1 MKRRL
6 FTFALAALTI
16 GLLGSCSKINER
28 IDGLDKRAYDIENK
42 QIASVDQQVAAIKA
56 SIADLEAIRADVK
69 TAMDA
74 KTAQGEDITA
84 LQTADQVLEGKIND
98 LRTYVDTELA
108 KYASTEWANATFA
121 TLEKQAEILAD
132 IAALKTGLEGVDSKI
147 DEAIAGLDSSMKG
160 WVNDQLSAYY
170 KKAEM
175 DAKVKAL
182 QDELDALKAGGETD
196 KSKIEGLE
204 TKLTELTEDL
214 EAAKA
219 TIKTEYEAA
228 ITAAINENNGT
239 INQTI
244 QSKIDEVNATI
255 TALTGRVEA
264 LETTI
269 GVLSGRIDAIEAM
282 IQTVTIVPAYDD
294 GSVEST
300 KDGVL
305 HLDIIVTPAEAVA
318 TLTKGCLKV
327 MVNEVKTKA
336 VDLDTVAVTKFK
348 VDAAKGTITA
358 RADISSNLP
367 VASGK
372 ALTIAVNVKN
382 GISDYTTEFYPVTL
396 STESNVTITDGPTA
410 TNVTIKD
417 DEDFPESSA
426 GNIVVADGFK
436 DTKPTSVSIPMPSLK
451 VGGIGTVTFNEEATA
466 KIKANAEGSTNVFF
480 KVEDVTTTKP
490 VPNADVVLEV
500 TMKTVDENG
509 KEVFNE
515 ENAAGEVTIQIPM
528 DENVAYVNSV
538 TLVNDAG
545 EPIEGGVVPGSEE
558 IENGILTFKVNH
570 FSKYAVDY
578 VTKAD
583 FVAVTGVS
591 IELASV
597 TLQVGDT
604 LRLAAIITPDNA
616 TNKKVTWSSSD
627 TTKVKV
633 DDTGKITAVAF
644 GQATITVTTKDG
656 NKTADCAVK
665 VSETK
670 TMADILKTTTGI
682 PESQNLTPPAN
693 AWVNSTDPDC
703 KAFVG
708 IDAEGDTL
716 FVILKEG
723 SGLAPL
729 GICMDDDFE
738 KIDDNTY
745 QRVEPSVGTFTIKM
759 AEGKFTSYEFAAV
772 SGSAYEQFNGTYS
785 APVSKE
791 YVEIAAKYD
800 GSTVSTLRWYRQSL
814 AITGSGKKA
823 WKSDSGS
830 AVKVPG
836 TGEDVVVGDYFQWG
850 TFAGFYGSGADSDKG
865 LLPYTS
871 FTSTGCGDGSD
882 AFTFKD
888 GKQFNQTNAP
898 YWSGSAYTK
907 YNATDQKT
915 ELDASDDVASIILGG
930 TWRMPTTKEF
940 QALKEVTYWAWDA
953 TDKGYYV
960 YTPNPA
966 SDAGKVN
973 DGTGT
978 YNKADALLFFPTAG
992 NGYENTYYDVEYIAD
1007 YWYGSLNSASIGS
1020 ACHLFFNSSGGFNAD
1035 SRDSE
1040 RFRGFSVR
1048 PVQDPAATYVG
1059 VTNVSLDVTAK
1070 EIEKGG
1076 NVQLKVTVA
1085 PATATQNGVY
1095 WTSSAPTVATADATG
1110 KVTAVAAGT
1119 ATITATTVDGSKTA
1133 TCTVTVTAPV
1143 TTFKAVY
1150 NTNGGANTLTFYYD
1164 AVDHSGE
1171 GITVY
1176 DNLPTAANNDAAW
1189 GYNSVRK
1196 KIKKVVI
1203 TESVKE
1209 YSSLTSTACMFHD
1222 MTIASSI
1229 EGAEYL
1235 DVSNVTNMMAMF
1247 WNFGSDKSS
1256 TLESAPE
1263 VDNWNT
1269 GKVENMQNMFMNY
1282 GAGPGDF
1289 NDVPNVS
1296 NWDTRNVTNMSSMFK
1311 GFASTSEELECA
1323 PKVNGTNW
1331 KTDEVKDMSG
1341 MFCEYGK
1348 ASKKLKEAP
1357 DVISWNT
1364 QKVTKMGD
1372 MFLYY
1377 GYTSTALNT
1386 VPDVSGWNTI
1396 NVTTMANM
1404 FQNYGYSSTAL
1415 STVPNVS
1422 NWKTGKVTSMTN
1434 MFNGYGYKSTNISCV
1449 LDLSGWD
1456 LSKITSGDDVFKFKP
1471 STFDVTIPAKT
1482 GEKSNEGGKWY
1493 YGNGTNHIA
1502 PPAGKTF
1509 TLLALKGVFSVS
1521 ATKKVRFSK
1530 GNLQATYNSSASA
1543 YTWGFAANQYDYIGN
1558 AAGNTTIDSQ
1568 TNGAVVDLFGWST
1581 ASTTYGISTSRDDK
1595 NYSGDFV
1602 DWGKAIDDKGTW
1614 STLSKDEW
1622 TYLINTREVN
1632 GGTKEGKSYQR
1643 ATINSDA
1650 TSVYGMILYPD
1661 NFTSQT
1667 SATSYTSI
1675 EWTTMEENGCVFL
1688 PAAGNRSIAEVGGG
1702 GGGFWSSTALD
1713 KGDSYLLIFKDSL
1726 LVVIDDLRSLGY
1738 SVRLVTEVK

>member
-1 MKRRL
+1 MKRRFL
-6 FTFALAALTI
+6 IFALAALTV

-583 FVAVTGVS
+583 FVAVTGVK
-591 IELASV
+591 IEPVSF
-597 TLQVGDT
+597 TFQVGENYKLVATIAPED
-604 LRLAAIITPDNA
+604 A

-656 NKTADCAVK
+656 GKTATCTVK

-759 AEGKFTSYEFAAV
+759 AEGKFTSLELNTNI
-772 SGSAYEQFNGTYS
+772 ERIKCLNGTYS
-785 APVSKE
+785 APV
-791 YVEIAAKYD
+791 
-800 GSTVSTLRWYRQSL
+800 
-814 AITGSGKKA
+814 
-823 WKSDSGS
+823 
-830 AVKVPG
+830 
-836 TGEDVVVGDYFQWG
+836 
-850 TFAGFYGSGADSDKG
+850 
-865 LLPYTS
+865 
-871 FTSTGCGDGSD
+871 
-882 AFTFKD
+882 
-888 GKQFNQTNAP
+888 
-898 YWSGSAYTK
+898 
-907 YNATDQKT
+907 
-915 ELDASDDVASIILGG
+915 
-930 TWRMPTTKEF
+930 
-940 QALKEVTYWAWDA
+940 
-953 TDKGYYV
+953 
-960 YTPNPA
+960 
-966 SDAGKVN
+966 
-973 DGTGT
+973 
-978 YNKADALLFFPTAG
+978 
-992 NGYENTYYDVEYIAD
+992 
-1007 YWYGSLNSASIGS
+1007 
-1020 ACHLFFNSSGGFNAD
+1020 
-1035 SRDSE
+1035 
-1040 RFRGFSVR
+1040 
-1048 PVQDPAATYVG
+1048 
-1059 VTNVSLDVTAK
+1059 
-1070 EIEKGG
+1070 
-1076 NVQLKVTVA
+1076 
-1085 PATATQNGVY
+1085 
-1095 WTSSAPTVATADATG
+1095 
-1110 KVTAVAAGT
+1110 
-1119 ATITATTVDGSKTA
+1119 
-1133 TCTVTVTAPV
+1133 
-1143 TTFKAVY
+1143 FKAVY
-1150 NTNGGANTLTFYYD
+1150 DTNGGANTLTFYYD
-1164 AVDHSGE
+1164 ANDHSGE
-1171 GITVY
+1171 GIVY
-1176 DNLPTAANNDAAW
+1176 EGTGLFNTEETTAQKKW
-1189 GYNSVRK
+1189 GYNDKRGE
-1196 KIKKVVI
+1196 IKSVVI
-1203 TESVKE
+1203 TESVKN
-1209 YSSLTSTACMFHD
+1209 YSGLTSTACMFNN
-1222 MTIASSI
+1222 MTAASYIS
-1229 EGAEYL
+1229 GAEYL
-1235 DVSNVTNMMAMF
+1235 YVSNVTNMMAMF
-1247 WNFGSDKSS
+1247 WNFGSNSS
-1256 TLESAPE
+1256 TLSSVPD
-1263 VDNWNT
+1263 VKDWNT
-1269 GKVENMQNMFMNY
+1269 ESVTNMQNMFTNY
-1282 GAGPGDF
+1282 GAGSKGF
-1289 NDVPNVS
+1289 NAVPDVGKWNTAS
-1296 NWDTRNVTNMSSMFK
+1296 VTNMTNMFWSYGNKSEILNAVPDVKEWNTASVTNMNSMFESY
-1311 GFASTSEELECA
+1311 GESSNNLN
-1323 PKVNGTNW
+1323 KV
-1331 KTDEVKDMSG
+1331 
-1341 MFCEYGK
+1341 
-1348 ASKKLKEAP
+1348 P
-1357 DVISWNT
+1357 DVSKWNT
-1364 QKVTKMGD
+1364 DRVTDMGD
-1372 MFLYY
+1372 MFLKY

-1702 GGGFWSSTALD
+1702 GGGGGFWSSTALD

-1726 LVVIDDLRSLGY
+1726 LFVTDDLRSLGY